1 MHLVQLENQ
10 IFILVY
16 TPKFSLCRAKLG
28 MLQNK
33 YVNNELLEIGYE
45 DMWKDSRYKQYLK
58 KA

>member
-45 DMWKDSRYKQYLK
+45 DMWKD
-58 KA
+58 